1 MITIKGI
8 RLKDISITKDSD
20 GALKLSGNYELLSN
34 ADKVLAK
41 QDFGGYNSLKLEQT
55 PETAKKI
62 HEVMLEI
69 KTNLEIQLGL
79 VEENG

>member
-8 RLKDISITKDSD
+8 KLKDINITKDND
-20 GALKLSGNYELLSN
+20 GNLKLSGNYDLLSN
-34 ADKVLAK
+34 TDKVLAK
-41 QDFGGYNSLKLEQT
+41 QEFGGYNNLKLEQT

-69 KTNLEIQLGL
+69 KSNLEVQLGL